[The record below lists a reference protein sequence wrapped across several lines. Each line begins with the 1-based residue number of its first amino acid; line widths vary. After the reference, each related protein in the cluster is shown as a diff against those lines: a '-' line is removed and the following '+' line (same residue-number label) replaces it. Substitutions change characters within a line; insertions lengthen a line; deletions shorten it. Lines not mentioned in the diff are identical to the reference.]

1 MNIKRLDA
9 VIEARRRVLEIYNL
23 PAMIADIIEKSEL
36 EGIKLLNKKIIYSRR
51 IMRLKNPNDFISFA
65 FWRMKNLLK

>member
-1 MNIKRLDA
+1 
-9 VIEARRRVLEIYNL
+9 
-23 PAMIADIIEKSEL
+23 MIADIIEKSEL

-65 FWRMKNLLK
+65 FENEKFIKIVKV